1 MCWRIKFYSFIEN
14 LFDAPPF
21 LPQMRYLLPL
31 LAILCLAFV
40 AQPGEAVEVLHN
52 YYSMQ
57 DDTEELAGNYPNIAI
72 YSEHASSTGLGLE
85 IFSVDVAL
93 NVTELSE
100 EELAALPTMYVDGVH
115 HGNEGMSAEAAFLF
129 LQDVLERSAADPAYL
144 EGKRLVVTPVM
155 NADGY
160 LEDCRNNWNGVD
172 LNRNY
177 PYMWGMY
184 GTSDTRGSCPAS
196 GTYRGQ
202 SEGSEAETQ
211 ANIELMR
218 GMNLYVYF
226 SGHTGSNDIVL
237 PWKITGEFAVPI
249 ADWELYENFLNES
262 TNVSGLTYRDPSGAG
277 ESIAWGYGAR
287 TAISVIVEVDTMQ
300 WSPILPDGSIRE
312 ALTNELLMYD
322 LAWENLELF
331 GGHLEIVGET
341 SNSVTMMNIGWGAA
355 YNVTA
360 GNGIIDK
367 IGIGETVK
375 LSKNSNVLKYNR
387 LIQQG
392 EEEGLT
398 EVTLNLTTITDTN
411 NEATPSISFIPITAS
426 LLVVAILRRRNE
438 HPN

>member
-1 MCWRIKFYSFIEN
+1 MK
-14 LFDAPPF
+14 
-21 LPQMRYLLPL
+21 
-31 LAILCLAFV
+31 
-40 AQPGEAVEVLHN
+40 
-52 YYSMQ
+52 
-57 DDTEELAGNYPNIAI
+57 DDTQELASQYPDIAI
-72 YSEHASSTGLGLE
+72 YSEHASSTGLNLE

-93 NVTELSE
+93 NITELSE
-100 EELAALPTMYVDGVH
+100 DELKSLPTMYVDGSH

-129 LQDVLERSAADPAYL
+129 LQDILERSNANPSYL

-160 LEDCRNNWNGVD
+160 FQDCRNNWDGVD

-184 GTSDTRGSCPAS
+184 GTSDTRGTCPAS
-196 GTYRGQ
+196 GTYRGP
-202 SEGSEAETQ
+202 SEGSETETQ
-211 ANIELMR
+211 ANMELMR

-300 WSPILPDGSIRE
+300 WSPVLPDGSIRE

-331 GGHLEIVGET
+331 GGHLEIVDENY
-341 SNSVTMMNIGWGAA
+341 NSITVQNTGWGAA
-355 YNVTA
+355 YNVTT
-360 GNGIIDK
+360 GNEIIEK
-367 IGIGETVK
+367 IERNQIITI
-375 LSKNSNVLKYNR
+375 SKESNVLQYNR
-387 LIQQG
+387 LIQEG
-392 EEEGLT
+392 EESDLT
-398 EVTLNLTTITDTN
+398 LISMNLTSMTNPN
-411 NEATPSISFIPITAS
+411 NEITPSFGFISIS
-426 LLVVAILRRRNE
+426 LALLAVANLRKKK
-438 HPN
+438 

>member
-1 MCWRIKFYSFIEN
+1 VKYI
-14 LFDAPPF
+14 
-21 LPQMRYLLPL
+21 LPL
-31 LAILCLAFV
+31 LVIVFLAFSS
-40 AQPGEAVEVLHN
+40 QPSEAVEVLHN
-52 YYSMQ
+52 YNSMKE
-57 DDTEELAGNYPNIAI
+57 DTEELANQYPDIAI
-72 YSEHASSTGLGLE
+72 YSEHASSAGLGLE

-93 NVTELSE
+93 NITELTKG
-100 EELAALPTMYVDGVH
+100 ELAVLPTMYVDGVH

-129 LQDVLERSAADPAYL
+129 LQDVLERSAADPSYL

-160 LEDCRNNWNGVD
+160 FQDCRNNWNGVD

-196 GTYRGQ
+196 GTYRGP
-202 SEGSEAETQ
+202 SEGSETETQ

-262 TNVSGLTYRDPSGAG
+262 TNVSGLSYRDPSGAG

-287 TAISVIVEVDTMQ
+287 TAVSVIVEVDTMQ
-300 WSPILPDGSIRE
+300 WSPVLPDGSIRE

-331 GGHLEIVGET
+331 GGHLEIVDET
-341 SNSVTMMNIGWGAA
+341 SNSVTVKNIGWGAA
-355 YNVTA
+355 YNVTT
-360 GNGIIDK
+360 GNGIIEK
-367 IGIGETVK
+367 IDIGETTK

-392 EEEGLT
+392 EEENLT
-398 EVTLNLTTITDTN
+398 EVTLNLTIIADTN
-411 NEATPSISFIPITAS
+411 SETTPSISFIPITAS
-426 LLVVAILRRRNE
+426 LLTVAIFRRRNDYF
-438 HPN
+438 N

>member
-1 MCWRIKFYSFIEN
+1 MKYI
-14 LFDAPPF
+14 
-21 LPQMRYLLPL
+21 LPV
-31 LAILCLAFV
+31 LAIVFLAFA
-40 AQPGEAVEVLHN
+40 AQPSEAVEVLHN
-52 YYSMQ
+52 YNSMK
-57 DDTEELAGNYPNIAI
+57 DDTEELASQYPDIAI

-93 NVTELSE
+93 NITELTE
-100 EELAALPTMYVDGVH
+100 EELAALPTMYVDGAH

-129 LQDVLERSAADPAYL
+129 LQDVLERSAADPSYL

-160 LEDCRNNWNGVD
+160 FQDCRNNWNGVD

-184 GTSDTRGSCPAS
+184 GTSDTPVSCPLS
-196 GTYRGQ
+196 GTYRGP

-211 ANIELMR
+211 ANMELMR

-249 ADWELYENFLNES
+249 LDWELYENFLNES

-287 TAISVIVEVDTMQ
+287 TAVSVIVEVDTMQ

-331 GGHLEIVGET
+331 GGHLEIVDEN
-341 SNSVTMMNIGWGAA
+341 SNSVTVKNIGWGAA

-360 GNGIIDK
+360 GSGIIEK
-367 IGIGETVK
+367 IDIGEMTK

-398 EVTLNLTTITDTN
+398 EVTVNLTIITDINGET
-411 NEATPSISFIPITAS
+411 TPSISFIPITAS
-426 LLVVAILRRRNE
+426 LFVVAILRRRNDRF
-438 HPN
+438 N

>member
-1 MCWRIKFYSFIEN
+1 MLTIIF
-14 LFDAPPF
+14 
-21 LPQMRYLLPL
+21 
-31 LAILCLAFV
+31 LAFT
-40 AQPGEAVEVLHN
+40 AQPSEAVEVLHT
-52 YYSMQ
+52 YDSMK
-57 DDTEELAGNYPNIAI
+57 DDTQELANQYPDIAI
-72 YSEHASSTGLGLE
+72 YSEHASSTGLNLE

-93 NVTELSE
+93 NITELSE

-129 LQDVLERSAADPAYL
+129 LQDILERSNADPSYL

-160 LEDCRNNWNGVD
+160 FQDCRNNWDGVD

-184 GTSDTRGSCPAS
+184 GTSDTRGTCPAS
-196 GTYRGQ
+196 GTYRGP
-202 SEGSEAETQ
+202 SEGSETETQ
-211 ANIELMR
+211 ANMDLMR

-287 TAISVIVEVDTMQ
+287 TAVSVIVEVDTMQ
-300 WSPILPDGSIRE
+300 WLPVLPDGSIRE

-331 GGHLEIVGET
+331 GGYLEIVDET
-341 SNSVTMMNIGWGAA
+341 SNSVTVMNNGWGAA

-360 GNGIIDK
+360 GNEIIE
-367 IGIGETVK
+367 IIHPGEIVAI
-375 LSKNSNVLKYNR
+375 NR
-387 LIQQG
+387 NGNFMQYHRLLQIG
-392 EEEGLT
+392 EEEDLT
-398 EVTLNLTTITDTN
+398 LMNVNLTDIKSDN
-411 NEATPSISFIPITAS
+411 NESTPSLSFVSIIFCLMAVITF
-426 LLVVAILRRRNE
+426 RRKK
-438 HPN
+438 

>member
-1 MCWRIKFYSFIEN
+1 MKYI
-14 LFDAPPF
+14 LV
-21 LPQMRYLLPL
+21 LLT
-31 LAILCLAFV
+31 IIFLAFT
-40 AQPGEAVEVLHN
+40 AQPSEAVEVLHT
-52 YYSMQ
+52 YDSMKE
-57 DDTEELAGNYPNIAI
+57 DTQELANQYPDIAI
-72 YSEHASSTGLGLE
+72 YSEHASSTGLNLE

-93 NVTELSE
+93 NITELSE

-129 LQDVLERSAADPAYL
+129 LQDILERSNADPSYL

-160 LEDCRNNWNGVD
+160 FQDCRNNWDGVD

-184 GTSDTRGSCPAS
+184 GTSDTRGTCPAS
-196 GTYRGQ
+196 GTYRGP
-202 SEGSEAETQ
+202 SEGSETETQ
-211 ANIELMR
+211 ANMDLMR

-287 TAISVIVEVDTMQ
+287 TAVSVIVEVDTMQ
-300 WSPILPDGSIRE
+300 WLPVLPDGSIRE

-322 LAWENLELF
+322 LAWENLALF
-331 GGHLEIVGET
+331 GGYLEIVDET
-341 SNSVTMMNIGWGAA
+341 SNSVTVMNNGWGAA

-360 GNGIIDK
+360 GNEIIE
-367 IGIGETVK
+367 IIHPGEIV
-375 LSKNSNVLKYNR
+375 VINR
-387 LIQQG
+387 NGNFMQYHRLLQIG
-392 EEEGLT
+392 EEEDLT
-398 EVTLNLTTITDTN
+398 LMNVNLTDIKSDN
-411 NEATPSISFIPITAS
+411 NESTPSLSFVSIIFCLMAVITF
-426 LLVVAILRRRNE
+426 RRKK
-438 HPN
+438 

>member
-1 MCWRIKFYSFIEN
+1 MKYI
-14 LFDAPPF
+14 
-21 LPQMRYLLPL
+21 LPL
-31 LAILCLAFV
+31 LVIVFLAFA
-40 AQPGEAVEVLHN
+40 AQPSEAVEVLHN
-52 YYSMQ
+52 YYSMKG
-57 DDTEELAGNYPNIAI
+57 DTEELAGNYPDIAI

-93 NVTELSE
+93 NITELSE
-100 EELAALPTMYVDGVH
+100 EELGALPTMYVDGVH

-129 LQDVLERSAADPAYL
+129 LQDVLERSAADPTYL

-196 GTYRGQ
+196 GTYRGP

-211 ANIELMR
+211 ANMEMMR

-249 ADWELYENFLNES
+249 ADWDLYEHFLNES
-262 TNVSGLTYRDPSGAG
+262 TNVSGLSYRDPSGAG

-287 TAISVIVEVDTMQ
+287 NAVSVIVEVDTMQ
-300 WSPILPDGSIRE
+300 WLPGVTTTIRE
-312 ALTNELLMYD
+312 ALANELLMYD
-322 LAWENLELF
+322 LAWENLLLF
-331 GGHLEIVGET
+331 GGHLEIVSET
-341 SNSVTMMNIGWGAA
+341 SDSVKVINTGWGAA
-355 YNVTA
+355 YNITA
-360 GNGIIDK
+360 GNGITEK
-367 IGIGETVK
+367 IGPGETK
-375 LSKNSNVLKYNR
+375 TIKKGSNVLQYLR
-387 LIQQG
+387 LVHVG
-392 EEEGLT
+392 EEADLT
-398 EVTLNLTTITDTN
+398 QITMELGDVM
-411 NEATPSISFIPITAS
+411 EDDGEITPALSPLSIIFS
-426 LLVVAILRRRNE
+426 LIAVVALRKRK
-438 HPN
+438 

>member
-1 MCWRIKFYSFIEN
+1 VKYI
-14 LFDAPPF
+14 
-21 LPQMRYLLPL
+21 LPL
-31 LAILCLAFV
+31 LAILFLAFA
-40 AQPGEAVEVLHN
+40 AQPSEAVEVLHN
-52 YYSMQ
+52 YNSMK
-57 DDTEELAGNYPNIAI
+57 DDTEELASQYPDIAI
-72 YSEHASSTGLGLE
+72 YSEHASSAGLGLE

-93 NVTELSE
+93 NITELTK
-100 EELAALPTMYVDGVH
+100 EELAALPAMYVDGVH

-129 LQDVLERSAADPAYL
+129 LQDVLERSAADPSYL

-160 LEDCRNNWNGVD
+160 FQDCRNNWNGVD

-196 GTYRGQ
+196 GTYRGP

-211 ANIELMR
+211 ANMELMR

-287 TAISVIVEVDTMQ
+287 TAVSVIVEVDTMQ
-300 WSPILPDGSIRE
+300 WSQILPDGSIRE

-331 GGHLEIVGET
+331 GGHLEIVDET
-341 SNSVTMMNIGWGAA
+341 SNSVTVVNIGWGAA

-360 GNGIIDK
+360 GNEIIET
-367 IGIGETVK
+367 IGMGETIK
-375 LSKNSNVLKYNR
+375 LNKNSNVLKYNR
-387 LIQQG
+387 LIHQG
-392 EEEGLT
+392 EGEDLT
-398 EVTLNLTTITDTN
+398 EVTLNLTLITDTSG
-411 NEATPSISFIPITAS
+411 EATPSISFIPITAS
-426 LLVVAILRRRNE
+426 LLTVAIFRRRND
-438 HPN
+438 HFN

>member
-1 MCWRIKFYSFIEN
+1 VKYI
-14 LFDAPPF
+14 
-21 LPQMRYLLPL
+21 LPL
-31 LAILCLAFV
+31 LAILFLAFA
-40 AQPGEAVEVLHN
+40 AQPSEAVEVLHN
-52 YYSMQ
+52 YNSMK
-57 DDTEELAGNYPNIAI
+57 DDTEELASQYPDIAI
-72 YSEHASSTGLGLE
+72 YSEHASSAGLGLE

-93 NVTELSE
+93 NITELTK
-100 EELAALPTMYVDGVH
+100 EELAALPAMYVDGVH

-129 LQDVLERSAADPAYL
+129 LQDVLERSAADPSYL

-160 LEDCRNNWNGVD
+160 FQDCRNNWNGVD

-196 GTYRGQ
+196 GTYRGP
-202 SEGSEAETQ
+202 SEGSETETQ

-262 TNVSGLTYRDPSGAG
+262 TNVSGLSYRDPSGAG

-287 TAISVIVEVDTMQ
+287 TAVSVIVEVDTMQ
-300 WSPILPDGSIRE
+300 WSPVLPDGSIRE

-331 GGHLEIVGET
+331 GGHLEIVDET
-341 SNSVTMMNIGWGAA
+341 SNSVTVKNIGWGAA
-355 YNVTA
+355 YNVTT
-360 GNGIIDK
+360 GNGIIEK
-367 IGIGETVK
+367 IDIGETTK

-392 EEEGLT
+392 EEENLT
-398 EVTLNLTTITDTN
+398 EVTLNLTIIADTN
-411 NEATPSISFIPITAS
+411 SETTPSISFIPITAS
-426 LLVVAILRRRNE
+426 LLTVAIFRRRNDYF
-438 HPN
+438 N

>member
-1 MCWRIKFYSFIEN
+1 MLTIIF
-14 LFDAPPF
+14 
-21 LPQMRYLLPL
+21 
-31 LAILCLAFV
+31 LAFT
-40 AQPGEAVEVLHN
+40 AQPSEAVEVLHT
-52 YYSMQ
+52 YDSMKE
-57 DDTEELAGNYPNIAI
+57 DTQELANQYPDIAI
-72 YSEHASSTGLGLE
+72 YSEHASSTGLNLE

-93 NVTELSE
+93 NITELSE

-129 LQDVLERSAADPAYL
+129 LQDILERSNADPSYL

-160 LEDCRNNWNGVD
+160 FQDCRNNWDGVD

-184 GTSDTRGSCPAS
+184 GTSDTRGTCPAS
-196 GTYRGQ
+196 GTYRGP
-202 SEGSEAETQ
+202 SEGSETETQ
-211 ANIELMR
+211 ANMDLMR

-287 TAISVIVEVDTMQ
+287 TAVSVIVEVDTMQ
-300 WSPILPDGSIRE
+300 WLPVLPDGSIRE

-322 LAWENLELF
+322 LAWENLALF
-331 GGHLEIVGET
+331 GGYLEIVDET
-341 SNSVTMMNIGWGAA
+341 SNSVTVMNNGWGAA

-360 GNGIIDK
+360 GNEIIE
-367 IGIGETVK
+367 IIHPGEIVAI
-375 LSKNSNVLKYNR
+375 NR
-387 LIQQG
+387 NGNFMQYHRLLQIG
-392 EEEGLT
+392 EEEDLT
-398 EVTLNLTTITDTN
+398 LMNVNLTDIKSDN
-411 NEATPSISFIPITAS
+411 NESTPSLSFVSIIFCLMAVITF
-426 LLVVAILRRRNE
+426 RRKK
-438 HPN
+438 

>member
-1 MCWRIKFYSFIEN
+1 MKYR
-14 LFDAPPF
+14 LV
-21 LPQMRYLLPL
+21 LLT
-31 LAILCLAFV
+31 IIFLAFT
-40 AQPGEAVEVLHN
+40 AQPSEAVEVLHT
-52 YYSMQ
+52 YDSMKE
-57 DDTEELAGNYPNIAI
+57 DTQELANQYPDIAI
-72 YSEHASSTGLGLE
+72 YSEHASSTGLNLE

-93 NVTELSE
+93 NITELSE
-100 EELAALPTMYVDGVH
+100 EELAVLPTMYVDGVH

-129 LQDVLERSAADPAYL
+129 LQDILERSNADPSYL

-160 LEDCRNNWNGVD
+160 FQDCRNNWDGVD

-184 GTSDTRGSCPAS
+184 GTSDTRGTCPAS
-196 GTYRGQ
+196 GTYRGP
-202 SEGSEAETQ
+202 SEGSETETQ
-211 ANIELMR
+211 ANMELMR

-249 ADWELYENFLNES
+249 ADWELYGKFLNES

-287 TAISVIVEVDTMQ
+287 TAVSVIVEVDTMQ
-300 WSPILPDGSIRE
+300 WLPVLPDGSIRE

-331 GGHLEIVGET
+331 GGYLEIVDET
-341 SNSVTMMNIGWGAA
+341 SNSVTVMNNGWGAA

-360 GNGIIDK
+360 GNEIIE
-367 IGIGETVK
+367 IIHPGEIVAI
-375 LSKNSNVLKYNR
+375 NR
-387 LIQQG
+387 NGNFMQYHRLLQIG
-392 EEEGLT
+392 EEEDLT
-398 EVTLNLTTITDTN
+398 LMNVNLTDIKSDN
-411 NEATPSISFIPITAS
+411 NESTPSLSFVSIIFCLMAIITF
-426 LLVVAILRRRNE
+426 RRKK
-438 HPN
+438 

>member
-1 MCWRIKFYSFIEN
+1 VKYI
-14 LFDAPPF
+14 
-21 LPQMRYLLPL
+21 LPL
-31 LAILCLAFV
+31 LVIVFLAFA
-40 AQPGEAVEVLHN
+40 AQPSEAVEVLHN

-57 DDTEELAGNYPNIAI
+57 DDTEELAGNYPDIAI

-93 NVTELSE
+93 NITELSE
-100 EELAALPTMYVDGVH
+100 DELAALPTMYVDGVH

-129 LQDVLERSAADPAYL
+129 LQDVLEKSAADPTYL

-196 GTYRGQ
+196 GTYRGPG
-202 SEGSEAETQ
+202 EGSEAETQ
-211 ANIELMR
+211 ANMEMMR

-249 ADWELYENFLNES
+249 ADWDLYEHFLNES
-262 TNVSGLTYRDPSGAG
+262 ANVSGLSYRDPSGAG

-287 TAISVIVEVDTMQ
+287 NAVSVIVEVDTMQ
-300 WSPILPDGSIRE
+300 WSYIETTTIRE
-312 ALTNELLMYD
+312 ALTNELAMYA

-331 GGHLEIVGET
+331 GGHLEIVSENLDT
-341 SNSVTMMNIGWGAA
+341 VRVTNTGWGAA

-360 GNGIIDK
+360 GNGITERIEP
-367 IGIGETVK
+367 GETRTIK
-375 LSKNSNVLKYNR
+375 KDSNVLQYLR
-387 LIQQG
+387 LVHEG
-392 EEEGLT
+392 EE
-398 EVTLNLTTITDTN
+398 VNLTLITVELGNKIEDD
-411 NEATPSISFIPITAS
+411 NEITPALSPISIIFCLTA
-426 LLVVAILRRRNE
+426 VVVLRKRE
-438 HPN
+438 

>member
-1 MCWRIKFYSFIEN
+1 MCWWIKSYSFIEN
-14 LFDAPPF
+14 LFDVPPF
-21 LPQMRYLLPL
+21 LPQVRYILPL
-31 LAILCLAFV
+31 IAILCLTFV
-40 AQPGEAVEVLHN
+40 AQPSEAVEVLHN
-52 YYSMQ
+52 YYSMK
-57 DDTEELAGNYPNIAI
+57 DDTEELAGNYPDIAI

-93 NVTELSE
+93 NITELSE
-100 EELAALPTMYVDGVH
+100 EELAALPAMYVDGVH

-129 LQDVLERSAADPAYL
+129 LQDVLEKSAVDPTYL

-196 GTYRGQ
+196 GTYRGPG
-202 SEGSEAETQ
+202 EGSEAETQ
-211 ANIELMR
+211 ANMEMMR

-249 ADWELYENFLNES
+249 ADWDLYEHFLNES
-262 TNVSGLTYRDPSGAG
+262 ANVSGLSYRDPSGAG

-287 TAISVIVEVDTMQ
+287 NAVSVIVEVDTMQ
-300 WSPILPDGSIRE
+300 WSYIETTTIRE
-312 ALTNELLMYD
+312 ALTNELAMYA

-331 GGHLEIVGET
+331 GGHLEIVSENLDT
-341 SNSVTMMNIGWGAA
+341 VRVTNTGWGAA

-360 GNGIIDK
+360 GNGITERIEP
-367 IGIGETVK
+367 GETRTIK
-375 LSKNSNVLKYNR
+375 KDSNVLQYLR
-387 LIQQG
+387 LVHEG
-392 EEEGLT
+392 EE
-398 EVTLNLTTITDTN
+398 VNLTLITVELGNKIEDD
-411 NEATPSISFIPITAS
+411 NEITPALSPISIIFCLTA
-426 LLVVAILRRRNE
+426 VVVLRKRE
-438 HPN
+438 

>member
-1 MCWRIKFYSFIEN
+1 VKY
-14 LFDAPPF
+14 
-21 LPQMRYLLPL
+21 
-31 LAILCLAFV
+31 ILVMLTIIFLAFT
-40 AQPGEAVEVLHN
+40 AQPSEAVEVLHT
-52 YYSMQ
+52 YDSMKE
-57 DDTEELAGNYPNIAI
+57 DTQELANQYPDIAI
-72 YSEHASSTGLGLE
+72 YSEHASSTGLNLE

-93 NVTELSE
+93 NITELSE

-129 LQDVLERSAADPAYL
+129 LQDILERSNADPSYL

-160 LEDCRNNWNGVD
+160 FQDCRNNWDGVD

-184 GTSDTRGSCPAS
+184 GTSDTRGTCPAS
-196 GTYRGQ
+196 GTYRGP
-202 SEGSEAETQ
+202 SEGSETETQ
-211 ANIELMR
+211 ANMDLMR

-287 TAISVIVEVDTMQ
+287 TAVSVIVEVDTMQ
-300 WSPILPDGSIRE
+300 WLPVLPDGSIRE

-322 LAWENLELF
+322 LAWENLALF
-331 GGHLEIVGET
+331 GGYLEIVDET
-341 SNSVTMMNIGWGAA
+341 SNSVTVMNNGWGAA

-360 GNGIIDK
+360 GNEIIE
-367 IGIGETVK
+367 IIHPGEIVAI
-375 LSKNSNVLKYNR
+375 NR
-387 LIQQG
+387 NGNFMQYHRLLQIG
-392 EEEGLT
+392 EEEDLT
-398 EVTLNLTTITDTN
+398 LMNVNLTDIKSDN
-411 NEATPSISFIPITAS
+411 NESTPSLSFVSIIFCLMAVITF
-426 LLVVAILRRRNE
+426 RRKK
-438 HPN
+438 